1 MTSSLIPINTNLNI
15 VVDTNQFLSVFVFHG
30 KLMRLVFDLVI
41 DEKIH
46 LYVSLP
52 LKDEVREKLQFFAV
66 SKEGQK
72 EVLSFIEDNSII
84 VEPTISI
91 DVCRD
96 KEDNFALELAEASQA
111 DYLITRDK
119 ALLTLKNWKQTEVIN
134 PEDFLPLLRK
144 MKLID

>member
-1 MTSSLIPINTNLNI
+1 MTSSSTRTNLNI

-46 LYVSLP
+46 LYVSPP
-52 LKDEVREKLQFFAV
+52 LKDEVREKLQFFSV

-72 EVLSFIEDNSII
+72 EILSFIEDNGIV
-84 VEPTISI
+84 VEPTVCI

-119 ALLTLKNWKQTEVIN
+119 DLLTLKNWKRTGIIK
-134 PEDFLPLLRK
+134 PENFLPLLRK
-144 MKLID
+144 MNLID

>member
-1 MTSSLIPINTNLNI
+1 MPINTNLNI

-46 LYVSLP
+46 LYVSPP

-72 EVLSFIEDNSII
+72 GVLSFIEDNGIT
-84 VEPTISI
+84 VEPTIKI
-91 DVCRD
+91 DVCDD
-96 KEDNFALELAEASQA
+96 KDDNFNLELAETVNAT
-111 DYLITRDK
+111 YLLTRDK
-119 ALLTLKNWKQTEVIN
+119 ALLRLKKWKQTEIIT
-134 PEDFLPLLRK
+134 PEDFLPILGK
-144 MKLID
+144 MKLLD

>member
-46 LYVSLP
+46 LYVSSP

-72 EVLSFIEDNSII
+72 
-84 VEPTISI
+84 
-91 DVCRD
+91 
-96 KEDNFALELAEASQA
+96 
-111 DYLITRDK
+111 
-119 ALLTLKNWKQTEVIN
+119 
-134 PEDFLPLLRK
+134 
-144 MKLID
+144 

>member
-1 MTSSLIPINTNLNI
+1 
-15 VVDTNQFLSVFVFHG
+15 
-30 KLMRLVFDLVI
+30 MRLVFDLVI

-119 ALLTLKNWKQTEVIN
+119 DLLTLKNWKQTEVIN

-144 MKLID
+144 MKLLD

>member
-1 MTSSLIPINTNLNI
+1 MTSSSTSTNLNI

-46 LYVSLP
+46 LYLSSR

-72 EVLSFIEDNSII
+72 GVLSFIEDNGIT
-84 VEPTISI
+84 VEPTIKI
-91 DVCRD
+91 DVCDD
-96 KEDNFALELAEASQA
+96 KDDNFNLELAETVNAT
-111 DYLITRDK
+111 YLLTRDK
-119 ALLTLKNWKQTEVIN
+119 ALLRLKKWKQTEIIT
-134 PEDFLPLLRK
+134 PEDFLPILRK